1 VLGEARAEPERTCI
15 GCRTS
20 APKHWLIRIA
30 RDPDG
35 DSLAVGPSAGRG
47 AYVHRDAECIARAT
61 RPAVLARAL
70 REGLAPNEVGRLR
83 ERIEGELENA

>member
-1 VLGEARAEPERTCI
+1 MDRRPVRTCV
-15 GCRTS
+15 GCRTR
-20 APKHWLIRIA
+20 APKAELLRVVA
-30 RDPDG
+30 TPGGVRPD
-35 DSLAVGPSAGRG
+35 SSATAPGRG